1 MMRRLDA
8 VCQYYGVAHAEL
20 EDWLCVTN
28 TETFP
33 LRVAEIGSGDR
44 FSPDRNLLADMYEQ
58 IRANG
63 LEVIGMDPLITL
75 HGVPENNQ
83 VMMRG
88 VMDIFRD
95 MAASLDCSIEIVG
108 HTRKPSMGF
117 DGQLTAY
124 DTRGAG
130 AIVDAFRSVRML
142 DLMTTE
148 EAEKAGV
155 EEYEQQHVK
164 VTPAKRNYSATSAP
178 PQWIRIENLIINN
191 GDDVGVIG
199 PWEWPGHDPAAFEA
213 AVQRAQGVFLEV
225 VSRLIKTGQ
234 RLSNRTGKNFAPR
247 LIART
252 PEAKQAKVTEAALK
266 EAMERLILSGK
277 SWCLRATRM
286 AIRCTNSGLL
296 SRFASTT
303 IDITTHILPPRHR
316 IYVVCPHLTPERGL
330 HPRMVRRSLGSA
342 PHAPLPCVGSGPAP
356 SNTPRPFFVGEDLK
370 DAPREQIQ
378 E

>member
-1 MMRRLDA
+1 
-8 VCQYYGVAHAEL
+8 
-20 EDWLCVTN
+20 
-28 TETFP
+28 
-33 LRVAEIGSGDR
+33 VAEIGSGDR

-95 MAASLDCSIEIVG
+95 MAASLDRSIEIVG

-142 DLMTTE
+142 DLMTIE

-155 EEYEQQHVK
+155 EEFERERHVK
-164 VTPAKRNYSATSAP
+164 VTPAKRNYSATAAP

-213 AVQRAQGVFLEV
+213 AVQRTQGVFLEV
-225 VSRLIKTGQ
+225 LSRLIKTGQ

-277 SWCLRATRM
+277 VVVFEGYKNGHPVYELR
-286 AIRCTNSGLL
+286 I
-296 SRFASTT
+296 
-303 IDITTHILPPRHR
+303 
-316 IYVVCPHLTPERGL
+316 V
-330 HPRMVRRSLGSA
+330 
-342 PHAPLPCVGSGPAP
+342 
-356 SNTPRPFFVGEDLK
+356 
-370 DAPREQIQ
+370 Q
-378 E
+378 